1 GGKIFGE
8 MKDLLGP
15 ITFLL
20 LFVLSA
26 AITGSLALGRPI
38 LLFLENRKVEAIKM
52 FLYTIGWLFIITAL
66 ALLIGFL
73 RQI

>member
-1 GGKIFGE
+1 MKNSRLAFLALLNSLGIVVYVALVVTAIQFGGKIFGE

-26 AITGSLALGRPI
+26 AITGSLA
-38 LLFLENRKVEAIKM
+38 
-52 FLYTIGWLFIITAL
+52 
-66 ALLIGFL
+66 
-73 RQI
+73 